1 MIASGKG
8 ELAMKKII
16 IGTLAAAALVQAVLI
31 GCLSTGMVRK
41 DRIAETGRIAIVSV
55 VMPRIADTTRDN
67 NRTAQQA
74 YVQRAL
80 GRVQADLKSV
90 RKWTVVDPS
99 AYKGFTSVLSI
110 SKVPNEEIAA
120 QFPSSEERKRA
131 KEVIASELAQWKR
144 GFIGAKSLPVVPR
157 SGLVPIQSD
166 SSALAIIPTTLRKRA
181 GKLCRVLN
189 VDAVAFVD
197 IAASITHQKTNKF
210 HVKNNRTDGVI
221 NMAQTIVIVNKQ
233 GEIIVDMGSPSLG
246 RNAKTREMLPLYK
259 GSGEDAIKEENIDL
273 TDPQNEIQKA
283 VFSLI
288 DETASDMVEN
298 LKNAAG
304 LMAGI
309 GRAASSPAPLSVRGT
324 NVTTTEGGSRTGRSA
339 VRTAAVKED

>member
-8 ELAMKKII
+8 ELAMNKI
-16 IGTLAAAALVQAVLI
+16 IGTLAVAALVQTVLA
-31 GCLSTGMVRK
+31 GCLGTGMVRK

-67 NRTAQQA
+67 NRIALQA
-74 YVQRAL
+74 DAQRAL
-80 GRVQADLKSV
+80 VRVQADLKSV

-99 AYKGFTSVLSI
+99 AYKGFPSVLSI

-131 KEVIASELAQWKR
+131 KEAIASELAQWKR
-144 GFIGAKSLPVVPR
+144 SYIGAKSLPVVPR
-157 SGLVPIQSD
+157 SGLVPIQGD
-166 SSALAIIPTTLRKRA
+166 NSALAMIPTTLQKRA

-197 IAASITHQKTNKF
+197 VAVSITHQKTGKF
-210 HVKNNRTDGVI
+210 HVENNRTDGVI
-221 NMAQTIVIVNKQ
+221 HMAQTMVIVDKR
-233 GEIIVDMGSPSLG
+233 GEIIVDMGAPSLG
-246 RNAKTREMLPLYK
+246 RNAKTREMLPLYN

-273 TDPQNEIQKA
+273 TDPQNKIQKA

-298 LKNAAG
+298 LKKAAA
-304 LMAGI
+304 L
-309 GRAASSPAPLSVRGT
+309 
-324 NVTTTEGGSRTGRSA
+324 
-339 VRTAAVKED
+339 